1 METERSRPPIRSRT
15 STNPERRLPLR
26 DEHEE
31 QERRKDHE
39 MDEAV
44 ENVGPPGTEGEK
56 ARDSREHE
64 QHGVLTIKPSTRSF
78 WSVRLTA
85 TIVGVVRLMVA
96 SDEPRARLRLFCS

>member
-1 METERSRPPIRSRT
+1 METGKSRPPIRRWT

-64 QHGVLTIKPSTRSF
+64 QHGVLSIKPQHEALLQLICLCRPN
-78 WSVRLTA
+78 RRNA
-85 TIVGVVRLMVA
+85 
-96 SDEPRARLRLFCS
+96 LRQR